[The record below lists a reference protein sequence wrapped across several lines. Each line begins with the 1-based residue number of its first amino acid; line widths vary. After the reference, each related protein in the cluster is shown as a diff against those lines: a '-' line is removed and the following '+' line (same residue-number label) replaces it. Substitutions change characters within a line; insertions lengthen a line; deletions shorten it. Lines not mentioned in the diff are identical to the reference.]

1 MKHAFL
7 LSTAAVACVACAS
20 VGWAQ
25 PSGQDRGAPQ
35 GGQHS
40 NHQAAANVGRVAS
53 APRGRQATAQSASST
68 FGRSWTGATMRG
80 PVTGAASVQSRRA
93 PHYAAQSAPRGPQYG
108 AARAAPAVVGATR
121 ATSTY
126 AQGNVSG
133 SHRNVQASQRFSAG
147 SYRPPMGYVSR
158 NWNYGQYLPA
168 AYYARGYWINDY
180 LLYALYGPPSGFVWV
195 RVGDDALLINRYTG
209 EVVAVE
215 TGVFY

>member
-1 MKHAFL
+1 M
-7 LSTAAVACVACAS
+7 ACAS

-25 PSGQDRGAPQ
+25 PSGHDGGAPQ

-53 APRGRQATAQSASST
+53 AQHGRQSTAQGAPSAFVRSS
-68 FGRSWTGATMRG
+68 TGATLRG
-80 PVTGAASVQSRRA
+80 PVSGAASVRSRQA
-93 PHYAAQSAPRGPQYG
+93 PHYVAQTAPRAQLYG
-108 AARAAPAVVGATR
+108 ATRAAPAVVGVTR
-121 ATSTY
+121 TTSTY
-126 AQGNVSG
+126 AQVSVTA
-133 SHRNVQASQRFSAG
+133 SHRNVQASQRFNAG

-158 NWNYGQYLPA
+158 YWGYGQYLPA

-209 EVVAVE
+209 EIVAVE